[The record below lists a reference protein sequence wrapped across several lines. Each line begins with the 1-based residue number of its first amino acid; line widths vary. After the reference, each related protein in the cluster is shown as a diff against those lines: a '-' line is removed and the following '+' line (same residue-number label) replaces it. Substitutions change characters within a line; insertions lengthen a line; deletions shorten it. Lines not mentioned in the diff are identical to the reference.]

1 MLRALNRALRAE
13 QQVGQTVTAPAGQ
26 SNTEKV
32 VQLMEIVLS
41 EASHL
46 PPHDYTEFTK
56 RCGDSNQLMLLL
68 ERIDSP
74 FVRSNP
80 AVLEALMRLIPFL
93 ACGEED
99 KMATLVNHFKPF
111 LNFLE

>member
-46 PPHDYTEFTK
+46 PPHDYTV
-56 RCGDSNQLMLLL
+56 SWPQYH
-68 ERIDSP
+68 
-74 FVRSNP
+74 RSSGRD
-80 AVLEALMRLIPFL
+80 L
-93 ACGEED
+93 
-99 KMATLVNHFKPF
+99 
-111 LNFLE
+111 